1 MRHPHEVMRTFFGD
15 KFLLYVSIFRI
26 SASLHEG
33 NLMEK
38 NRILMILIVVCIA
51 LGLGSII
58 LQDSNSSAG
67 KNCSY
72 SNISIH
78 FIQGAGHKSPLAGC
92 SLSGIQG
99 IVTLVTSKGFYMQ
112 EPHPDNDNRT
122 SEGILVYTG
131 SPPKNIKKGDLAY
144 VNGIV
149 NEYFQDGR
157 PLSLSVTEIA
167 NPTYTTTHS
176 NIMLAPVLL
185 GIGGLVPPDTVIED
199 DAFGNISTNNSFD
212 PGTDGIDFYESL
224 EGMSVLINNAV
235 VVGPAKPTNH
245 PVVYVLSDNGSLASI
260 RTPSGGIISRPRD
273 YNPERIALD
282 IFTNSSE
289 AVNVGDFIKGPVVG
303 VIDYSKYNYEI
314 VVDKKTPLALTHG
327 PGNSSYD
334 SSHDSSYDSNNS
346 INDNSTQ
353 SAAGDQ
359 ITIAA
364 YNVQDLS
371 YNLKTKKFWTLAEQ
385 IVEDLGAPDIVAL
398 EEIKGDNST
407 KDGSDI
413 YKTLNL
419 LTENI
424 SIASNGKFYYSNIS
438 IPDKNSTMNVAILY
452 RTDRGLSF
460 RGLSTGNPRENV
472 TVTRGPHISP
482 NPGWIYPR
490 DPAFET
496 GLRKPLAAEFAFR
509 GQSLFVIANHF
520 KAKDSKDD
528 RLFGEYQPPRS
539 ITDDKR
545 HKQAQIVHNF
555 VKEILNSN
563 STANVVVLGDLN
575 DFQFSETL
583 NILKGNLLTNPLENL
598 SIEEQYTYNFE
609 GNSQDLDHILISKNL
624 VHMSPEFK
632 AVHIN
637 ADFGIQTSDHDPVEL
652 RLKFP

>member
-1 MRHPHEVMRTFFGD
+1 MWVFRN
-15 KFLLYVSIFRI
+15 FL
-26 SASLHEG
+26 
-33 NLMEK
+33 
-38 NRILMILIVVCIA
+38 IA
-51 LGLGSII
+51 LCIILSFGSIA
-58 LQDSNSSAG
+58 QPDSDNSAG

-78 FIQGAGHKSPLAGC
+78 YIQGAGHKSPLAGC
-92 SLSGIQG
+92 SVSEIQG
-99 IVTLVTSKGFYMQ
+99 IVTLVTSNGFFMQ
-112 EPHPDNDNRT
+112 DPHPDNDNRT

-131 SPPKNIKKGDLAY
+131 SSPKNVKKGDLAY
-144 VNGIV
+144 VNGTV
-149 NEYFQDGR
+149 KEYFQSGK
-157 PLSLSVTEIA
+157 PLALSVTEIV
-167 NPTYTTTHS
+167 NPTYTATPS
-176 NIMLAPVLL
+176 NITLAPVHL

-199 DAFGNISTNNSFD
+199 DAFGNLSIDNSFD

-224 EGMSVLINNAV
+224 EGMSVLINDAV
-235 VVGPAKPTNH
+235 IVGPAKPTNH

-282 IFTNSSE
+282 FFTNSSE
-289 AVNVGDFIKGPVVG
+289 AVNVGDLIKGPIVG

-314 VVDKKTPLALTHG
+314 VVDKNTPLKVTHG
-327 PGNSSYD
+327 D
-334 SSHDSSYDSNNS
+334 SVEQTS
-346 INDNSTQ
+346 
-353 SAAGDQ
+353 GDQ

-364 YNVQDLS
+364 YNVEDLS
-371 YNLKTKKFWTLAEQ
+371 YNLKTKKFGILAQQ
-385 IVEDLGAPDIVAL
+385 ILEDLGAPDIVAL
-398 EEIKGDNST
+398 EEIVGDNST

-424 SIASNGKFYYSNIS
+424 SIASNGKFHYSNIS

-452 RTDRGLSF
+452 RTDRGLAF

-490 DPAFET
+490 DPAFQT
-496 GLRKPLAAEFAFR
+496 GLRKPLAAEFTFR
-509 GQSLFVIANHF
+509 GQSLFVISNHF

-545 HKQAQIVHNF
+545 HKQAQIVHYF

-583 NILKGNLLTNPLENL
+583 NILKGNLLTSPLENL

-609 GNSQDLDHILISKNL
+609 GNSQAIDHILISKNL
-624 VHMSPEFK
+624 ANMSPEFK

-637 ADFGIQTSDHDPVEL
+637 ADFGNQTSDHDPVEL

>member
-1 MRHPHEVMRTFFGD
+1 
-15 KFLLYVSIFRI
+15 
-26 SASLHEG
+26 
-33 NLMEK
+33 
-38 NRILMILIVVCIA
+38 
-51 LGLGSII
+51 
-58 LQDSNSSAG
+58 
-67 KNCSY
+67 
-72 SNISIH
+72 
-78 FIQGAGHKSPLAGC
+78 
-92 SLSGIQG
+92 
-99 IVTLVTSKGFYMQ
+99 MQ

-131 SPPKNIKKGDLAY
+131 SSPRNIKKGDLAY
-144 VNGIV
+144 VNGTV
-149 NEYFQDGR
+149 NEYFQNGR
-157 PLSLSVTEIA
+157 PLSHSVTEIV
-167 NPTYTTTHS
+167 NPTYTTRHS
-176 NIMLAPVLL
+176 NIALAPVLL

-235 VVGPAKPTNH
+235 VVGPAKPTYH

-260 RTPSGGIISRPRD
+260 RTPGGGIISRPRD

-282 IFTNSSE
+282 FFTGSSG
-289 AVNVGDFIKGPVVG
+289 AVNVGDVIKGPIVG

-314 VVDKKTPLALTHG
+314 VVDKNTPLALTHG
-327 PGNSSYD
+327 PSNSSYD
-334 SSHDSSYDSNNS
+334 SSYDGNNS
-346 INDNSTQ
+346 INSNNDSTQ

-364 YNVQDLS
+364 YNVEDLS
-371 YNLKTKKFWTLAEQ
+371 YNLKAKKFGTLAEQ
-385 IVEDLGAPDIVAL
+385 IVENLRAPDIIAL

-424 SIASNGKFYYSNIS
+424 SNASNGKFHYSNIS

-452 RTDRGLSF
+452 RTDRGLAF

-472 TVTRGPHISP
+472 TVTRGTHISP

-496 GLRKPLAAEFAFR
+496 GLRKPLAAEFAFK

-520 KAKDSKDD
+520 KAKDNKDD
-528 RLFGEYQPPRS
+528 RLLGEYQPPRS

-545 HKQAQIVHNF
+545 HKQAQMVHNF

-598 SIEEQYTYNFE
+598 PIKEQYTYNFE
-609 GNSQDLDHILISKNL
+609 GNSQALDHILISKNL
-624 VHMSPEFK
+624 CHMSPEFK

>member
-1 MRHPHEVMRTFFGD
+1 MG
-15 KFLLYVSIFRI
+15 
-26 SASLHEG
+26 
-33 NLMEK
+33 K
-38 NRILMILIVVCIA
+38 NRKLMILIVLCVA
-51 LGLGSII
+51 LSLGSII

-92 SLSGIQG
+92 SVSEIQG

-112 EPHPDNDNRT
+112 DPRPDNDNRT

-131 SPPKNIKKGDLAY
+131 IPPKNIKKGDLAY
-144 VNGIV
+144 VNGTV
-149 NEYFQDGR
+149 NEYIQDGK
-157 PLSLSVTEIA
+157 PLSLSVTEIV

-176 NIMLAPVLL
+176 NITLASVHL
-185 GIGGLVPPDTVIED
+185 GIGDLVPPDTVIED
-199 DAFGNISTNNSFD
+199 DAFGNISIDNSFD

-245 PVVYVLSDNGSLASI
+245 PVVFVLSDNGSLASI
-260 RTPSGGIISRPRD
+260 RTPSGGIVSRPRD

-282 IFTNSSE
+282 FFTNSSE
-289 AVNVGDFIKGPVVG
+289 AVNVGDLIKGPIVG

-314 VVDKKTPLALTHG
+314 VVDKNAPLALTHD
-327 PGNSSYD
+327 PSNSSLD
-334 SSHDSSYDSNNS
+334 ISYDNNNS
-346 INDNSTQ
+346 INDNRTQ

-364 YNVQDLS
+364 YNVEDLS
-371 YNLKTKKFWTLAEQ
+371 YNLKTKKFGTLAEQ
-385 IVEDLGAPDIVAL
+385 IVENLGAPDIVAL

-424 SIASNGKFYYSNIS
+424 SIASNDKFHYSNIS

-452 RTDRGLSF
+452 RTDRGLAF

-472 TVTRGPHISP
+472 TVTQGPHISP

-496 GLRKPLAAEFAFR
+496 GLRKPLAAEFAFK
-509 GQSLFVIANHF
+509 GQSLFVIANHI

-528 RLFGEYQPPRS
+528 RLFGEFQPPRS

-545 HKQAQIVHNF
+545 HKQAQVVHNF
-555 VKEILNSN
+555 VREILNSN

-583 NILKGNLLTNPLENL
+583 NILKGNLLTSPLENL

-609 GNSQDLDHILISKNL
+609 GNSQALDHILISKNL
-624 VHMSPEFK
+624 GHMSPEFK

-637 ADFGIQTSDHDPVEL
+637 ADFGNQTSDHDPVEL

>member
-1 MRHPHEVMRTFFGD
+1 MG
-15 KFLLYVSIFRI
+15 
-26 SASLHEG
+26 
-33 NLMEK
+33 K
-38 NRILMILIVVCIA
+38 NRKLLILIVLCIA
-51 LGLGSII
+51 LSLGSII
-58 LQDSNSSAG
+58 LLDSNSSAG
-67 KNCSY
+67 KNCTY

-78 FIQGAGHKSPLAGC
+78 FIQGAGHKSPIEGC
-92 SLSGIQG
+92 SVSGIRG

-112 EPHPDNDNRT
+112 DPRPDNDNRT
-122 SEGILVYTG
+122 SESILIYTG
-131 SPPKNIKKGDLAY
+131 SPPKNVKKGDLAY
-144 VNGIV
+144 VNGTV
-149 NEYFQDGR
+149 NEYIQDAK
-157 PLSLSVTEIA
+157 PLSLSVTEIV
-167 NPTYTTTHS
+167 NPTYITTHS
-176 NIMLAPVLL
+176 NITLAPVLI

-199 DAFGNISTNNSFD
+199 DAFGNISIDNSFD

-282 IFTNSSE
+282 FFTNSSE
-289 AVNVGDFIKGPVVG
+289 AVNVGDLIKGPIVG

-314 VVDKKTPLALTHG
+314 VVDKNTPITLTHG
-327 PGNSSYD
+327 LGNSSRD
-334 SSHDSSYDSNNS
+334 SSSDSNDS
-346 INDNSTQ
+346 IIDNSTQ

-364 YNVQDLS
+364 YNVEDLS
-371 YNLKTKKFWTLAEQ
+371 YNLKTAKFGTLAEQ
-385 IVEDLGAPDIVAL
+385 IVGNLNAPDIIAL
-398 EEIKGDNST
+398 EEIVGDNST
-407 KDGSDI
+407 NDGSDI

-419 LTENI
+419 LAENI
-424 SIASNGKFYYSNIS
+424 SIASNGKFHYSNIS

-452 RTDRGLSF
+452 RTDRGLAF

-472 TVTRGPHISP
+472 TVIRGTHISP

-496 GLRKPLAAEFAFR
+496 GLRKPLAAEFTFK
-509 GQSLFVIANHF
+509 GQSLFIIANHF
-520 KAKDSKDD
+520 KAKDIKDD
-528 RLFGEYQPPRS
+528 RLFGEFQPPRS

-563 STANVVVLGDLN
+563 SSANVVVLGDLN

-598 SIEEQYTYNFE
+598 SIGEQYTYNFE
-609 GNSQDLDHILISKNL
+609 GNSQALDHILISKNL
-624 VHMSPEFK
+624 GRMSPEFK
-632 AVHIN
+632 VAHIN
-637 ADFGIQTSDHDPVEL
+637 ADFGIQTSDHDPIEL

>member
-1 MRHPHEVMRTFFGD
+1 
-15 KFLLYVSIFRI
+15 
-26 SASLHEG
+26 
-33 NLMEK
+33 
-38 NRILMILIVVCIA
+38 MILIVLCIA
-51 LGLGSII
+51 LSLGSII

-67 KNCSY
+67 KNCTY

-78 FIQGAGHKSPLAGC
+78 SIQGAGHKSPLAGC
-92 SLSGIQG
+92 SVSGIQG

-112 EPHPDNDNRT
+112 ELHPDNDNRT

-144 VNGIV
+144 VNGTV

-157 PLSLSVTEIA
+157 PLSLSVTEIV
-167 NPTYTTTHS
+167 NPTCTTRHS
-176 NIMLAPVLL
+176 NITLAPVLL

-235 VVGPAKPTNH
+235 VVGPAKPTYH

-282 IFTNSSE
+282 FFTNSSE
-289 AVNVGDFIKGPVVG
+289 AVNVGDLIKGPIVG

-314 VVDKKTPLALTHG
+314 VVDKNTPLALTHG
-327 PGNSSYD
+327 PSNSSYD
-334 SSHDSSYDSNNS
+334 SSYDGNNNNNINSNN
-346 INDNSTQ
+346 DSTQ

-364 YNVQDLS
+364 YNVEDLS
-371 YNLKTKKFWTLAEQ
+371 YNLKTKKFGTLAEQ
-385 IVEDLGAPDIVAL
+385 IVENLSAPDIVAL

-424 SIASNGKFYYSNIS
+424 SVASNGKLHYSNIS

-452 RTDRGLSF
+452 RTDRGLAF

-496 GLRKPLAAEFAFR
+496 GLRKPLAAEFAFK

-520 KAKDSKDD
+520 KAKDNKDD
-528 RLFGEYQPPRS
+528 RLFGEFQTPRS

-555 VKEILNSN
+555 VREILNSN
-563 STANVVVLGDLN
+563 SSANVVVLGDLN

-609 GNSQDLDHILISKNL
+609 GNSQSLDHILISKNL
-624 VHMSPEFK
+624 GHMSPEFQ

>member
-1 MRHPHEVMRTFFGD
+1 MG
-15 KFLLYVSIFRI
+15 
-26 SASLHEG
+26 
-33 NLMEK
+33 K
-38 NRILMILIVVCIA
+38 NRKLLILIVLCIA
-51 LGLGSII
+51 LSLGSII
-58 LQDSNSSAG
+58 LLDSNSSAG
-67 KNCSY
+67 KNCTY

-78 FIQGAGHKSPLAGC
+78 FIQGAGHKSPIEGC
-92 SLSGIQG
+92 SVSGIRG

-112 EPHPDNDNRT
+112 DPRPDNDNRT
-122 SEGILVYTG
+122 SESILIYTG
-131 SPPKNIKKGDLAY
+131 SPPKNVKKGDLAY
-144 VNGIV
+144 VNGTV
-149 NEYFQDGR
+149 NEYIQDAK
-157 PLSLSVTEIA
+157 PLSLSVTEIV
-167 NPTYTTTHS
+167 NPTYITTHS
-176 NIMLAPVLL
+176 NITLAPVLI

-199 DAFGNISTNNSFD
+199 DAFGNISIDNSFD

-282 IFTNSSE
+282 FFTNSSE
-289 AVNVGDFIKGPVVG
+289 AVNVGDLIKGPIVG

-314 VVDKKTPLALTHG
+314 VVDKNTPITLTHG
-327 PGNSSYD
+327 LGNSSRD
-334 SSHDSSYDSNNS
+334 SSSDSNDS
-346 INDNSTQ
+346 IIDNSTQ

-364 YNVQDLS
+364 YNVEDLS
-371 YNLKTKKFWTLAEQ
+371 YNLKTAKFGTLAEQ
-385 IVEDLGAPDIVAL
+385 IVGNLNAPDIIAL
-398 EEIKGDNST
+398 EEIVGDNST
-407 KDGSDI
+407 NDGSNI

-419 LTENI
+419 LAENI
-424 SIASNGKFYYSNIS
+424 SIASNGKFHYSNIS

-452 RTDRGLSF
+452 RTDRGLAF

-472 TVTRGPHISP
+472 TVIRGTHISP

-496 GLRKPLAAEFAFR
+496 GLRKPLAAEFTFK
-509 GQSLFVIANHF
+509 GQSLFIIANHF
-520 KAKDSKDD
+520 KAKDIKDD
-528 RLFGEYQPPRS
+528 RLFGEFQPPRS

-598 SIEEQYTYNFE
+598 SIGEQYTYNFE
-609 GNSQDLDHILISKNL
+609 GNSQALDHILISKNL
-624 VHMSPEFK
+624 GRMSPEFK
-632 AVHIN
+632 VAHIN
-637 ADFGIQTSDHDPVEL
+637 ADFGIQTSDHDPIEL